1 MSRFN
6 NIMNNIMDIIII
18 SVRIGISWVKDEVVK
33 IKEAY
38 FDKGSM
44 NSEVENTSVKS
55 RSVDGIWN
63 GGTTISK
70 SDTGIEIDDITD
82 TPYDVIYDGV
92 YEDGKINE

>member
-1 MSRFN
+1 MNRFN

-44 NSEVENTSVKS
+44 NSEVES

>member
-1 MSRFN
+1 
-6 NIMNNIMDIIII
+6 
-18 SVRIGISWVKDEVVK
+18 VRIGISWVKDEVVK

-44 NSEVENTSVKS
+44 NSEVES